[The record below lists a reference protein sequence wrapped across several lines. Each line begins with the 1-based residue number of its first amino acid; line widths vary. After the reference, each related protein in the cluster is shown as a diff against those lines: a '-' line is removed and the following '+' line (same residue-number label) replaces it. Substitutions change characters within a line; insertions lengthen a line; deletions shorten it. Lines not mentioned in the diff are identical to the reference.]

1 MQVPWNEALRNIVR
15 SCYRHFNA
23 EHLLTEGFDDIIVK
37 SPGHVQVPI
46 NIAYIQ
52 AQSLNIIFNNFTEVV
67 IDLVRNHV
75 WESQRRS

>member
-1 MQVPWNEALRNIVR
+1 MQVPWNEVLRNIVR

>member
-46 NIAYIQ
+46 NIAFVKIQ
-52 AQSLNIIFNNFTEVV
+52 PLNKIFNNFAEVV
-67 IDLVRNHV
+67 IDLVRNHIG
-75 WESQRRS
+75 ESQRGS